1 MRLSTSEQTA
11 ATVQSLQ
18 WSSIRTDGG
27 TQPRAGIDEEHVA
40 RLREALLAGATLPSL
55 MVFYDGT
62 DYWLA
67 DGFHRMRALRSNG
80 AETLLCEV
88 RQGTRRDAVLW
99 SVGANQAHGLPRSR
113 DDLRRAIERLLRDD
127 EWRQWSDREIAR
139 RVGCSHATVGTVRK
153 SLEASGQIDQ
163 IDTRTATRNGI
174 TYTQAPKAPASDPGG
189 DHVADVRR
197 RAAAIGLMVVS
208 HEDRYELI
216 GSEPDLVRTYH
227 HDRDGL
233 GVPRDREGALIAL
246 NAFVMR
252 LEEQAL
258 TAAAAPSGSTQPIAG
273 LADRPLDEVELS
285 DLSRLGRWEVDPSI
299 TAKPGKI
306 VMRLHSGEWDT
317 VEQRSPDGWRHELG
331 RLRET
336 EMAAF
341 HERCRAG
348 IRNALLSRDTHGA
361 QGLIYSVPE
370 GERQAWHNDY
380 EIVKALGG
388 VGHSHTARRGLAETI
403 ADPELRE
410 GLLTQLARTQ
420 AEVIKTWERMIDGA
434 QSLGS
439 LDGLVR
445 QLAQADISGLDRH
458 NLQQRSQARRTAL
471 EARDAAQSAD
481 DADFE
486 ALYGRLEGFLAQAL
500 ERSPVQRSLQLALRG
515 CDFDSG
521 DIDEQT
527 LWDALTE
534 GLRDA
539 DIAELR
545 WALEGEA

>member
-1 MRLSTSEQTA
+1 MTTTPEITKGRSMRLSTSEQAA
-11 ATVQSLQ
+11 ATVLQSLQ

-88 RQGTRRDAVLW
+88 RQGDRRDAVLW
-99 SVGANQAHGLPRSR
+99 SVGANQTHGLPRSR
-113 DDLRRAIERLLRDD
+113 DDLRRAIELLLRDD

-139 RVGCSHATVGTVRK
+139 RVGCSHATVGTARK

-163 IDTRTATRNGI
+163 IDARTATRNGT

-197 RAAAIGLMVVS
+197 RAAAIGLSIVS

-216 GSEPDLVRTYH
+216 GPEPDLVRTYH
-227 HDRDGL
+227 HNRDGL

-246 NAFVMR
+246 NALVMR

-258 TAAAAPSGSTQPIAG
+258 TAAAAPSGATQPIAG

-317 VEQRSPDGWRHELG
+317 VEQRSPDGWRYELS

-336 EMAAF
+336 EIRTQQPTEAEMAAQI
-341 HERCRAG
+341 ALWQKLIG
-348 IRNALLSRDTHGA
+348 NAQSVASLNGLQAQITNAPLLNEQNKRSLVLA
-361 QGLIYSVPE
+361 CQGRS
-370 GERQAWHNDY
+370 AN
-380 EIVKALGG
+380 
-388 VGHSHTARRGLAETI
+388 
-403 ADPELRE
+403 
-410 GLLTQLARTQ
+410 LARL
-420 AEVIKTWERMIDGA
+420 ERE
-434 QSLGS
+434 
-439 LDGLVR
+439 
-445 QLAQADISGLDRH
+445 AQA
-458 NLQQRSQARRTAL
+458 Q
-471 EARDAAQSAD
+471 AD

-500 ERSPVQRSLQLALRG
+500 ERSPLQRSLQLALRS
-515 CDFDSG
+515 CDFHSETL
-521 DIDEQT
+521 DEQE